1 MSSNQPVDE
10 RREKIKSLIRTVPDY
25 PQKGIMFRDISTLL
39 ADSEGLA
46 LVADL
51 FYEQYKDKKID
62 AVIGIEAR
70 GFILGSLL
78 AYKIGAGFVM
88 IRKEGKMP
96 VGSGVTVLK
105 ESYQMEYRSATTIEM
120 HSDSLKAG
128 QRVVIIDDL
137 LATGGTLLAS
147 IKLVERLGAEV
158 VELAC
163 IVELPALGGRS
174 KLAAYPLYHMVEFE
188 GD

>member
-1 MSSNQPVDE
+1 
-10 RREKIKSLIRTVPDY
+10 
-25 PQKGIMFRDISTLL
+25 MFRDISTLL
-39 ADSEGLA
+39 ASSEGLA

-51 FYEQYKDKKID
+51 FYEQYKDKNID
-62 AVIGIEAR
+62 TIVGIEAR
-70 GFILGSLL
+70 GFILGALL
-78 AYKIGAGFVM
+78 AYRIGAGFVM
-88 IRKEGKMP
+88 VRKEGKMP
-96 VGSGVTVLK
+96 VGNGVTVLK

-120 HSDSLKAG
+120 HSDSLKPG
-128 QRVVIIDDL
+128 QRVVLIDDL

-147 IKLVERLGAEV
+147 AKLVEQLGATI
-158 VELAC
+158 VEMAC